1 MANGKIFQWVCL
13 GWLATFQQFGCLCST
28 WPKWSQAAGSRQR
41 GGAHKMGIKIVEQVE
56 YANHNRRPPTI
67 LGCQKA
73 NSQQPAYSIQQQ
85 QHEVDL
91 HVDIAPPVKT
101 IPKAMCKYAM
111 QSFFFA
117 FPAFFFSFLCAPI
130 ARGWTSDFRINVDAQ
145 WSNVIAGKRWQN

>member
-1 MANGKIFQWVCL
+1 
-13 GWLATFQQFGCLCST
+13 
-28 WPKWSQAAGSRQR
+28 
-41 GGAHKMGIKIVEQVE
+41 MGIKIVEQVE

-101 IPKAMCKYAM
+101 MPKAMCKYAM

-117 FPAFFFSFLCAPI
+117 FPDFFFSFLCAPI